1 MDKLKVYIMH
11 SEKRDYI
18 NEIYRP
24 LLKLKLMTKYYLILP
39 LTDKYKNNYI
49 KDLYKESD
57 LIICDLTNNNL
68 FLKIEIKMIKKLNKP
83 IYYFI
88 NELDKN
94 VKKYKD
100 IIVYKDKD
108 DFANKVKLLLDDIN
122 QKELILKRDN
132 IYCLGYINDNKAN

>member
-1 MDKLKVYIMH
+1 MNKLKVYIMH

-49 KDLYKESD
+49 KDLYKDSD

-68 FLKIEIKMIKKLNKP
+68 FLKIEIKIVKKVNKP

-94 VKKYKD
+94 TKKYKD

-108 DFANKVKLLLDDIN
+108 DFANKVKLLLDNIN

-132 IYCLGYINDNKAN
+132 IYCLGHVKDNNIN